1 MIIFKGR
8 SSMKQYNPMK
18 PIKRGYKLWAMGDM
32 DGYLYNFEIYQ
43 GKNQERSRNIPKYF
57 GLGNSVVHQL
67 TERLSGKYHEVYV
80 DNFYT
85 SVPLMEY
92 LLSHKILCCGTL
104 RLNKKYL
111 PKNLATDKDL
121 KRGDYDYRISKDGI
135 AVYKWRNNRP
145 VHMIS
150 NFHGIEKTYVNRRN
164 KDVSVTDVPRPEAIK
179 DYNSY
184 MRGVDKADMYCGLYG
199 TSRKS
204 KKWWH
209 RILFGLIDRS
219 ICNAFVVYKKLKD
232 KNCTL
237 LNFRRSVSQSLIT
250 YGKPPKVG
258 RPLSTP
264 SNQLTVSKRRKSNYS
279 TPSSIR
285 TENVGIHWVVHDPKR
300 GRCEV
305 CSKKKVESRPFLK
318 CSAYKVYLCINE
330 KRNCFSE
337 YHT

>member
-1 MIIFKGR
+1 M
-8 SSMKQYNPMK
+8 
-18 PIKRGYKLWAMGDM
+18 
-32 DGYLYNFEIYQ
+32 
-43 GKNQERSRNIPKYF
+43 ER
-57 GLGNSVVHQL
+57 H
-67 TERLSGKYHEVYV
+67 
-80 DNFYT
+80 
-85 SVPLMEY
+85 
-92 LLSHKILCCGTL
+92 
-104 RLNKKYL
+104 
-111 PKNLATDKDL
+111 
-121 KRGDYDYRISKDGI
+121 
-135 AVYKWRNNRP
+135 NRP
-145 VHMIS
+145 VHIIS

-164 KDVSVTDVPRPEAIK
+164 KDGSVTVLQVPCPEAIK

-199 TSRKS
+199 ISRKS
-204 KKWWH
+204 KKWWY

-232 KNCTL
+232 KNCSL
-237 LNFRRSVSQSLIT
+237 INFRRSVFQSLIT
-250 YGKPPKVG
+250 LDKPPKVG
-258 RPLSTP
+258 RPLPTP

-318 CSAYKVYLCINE
+318 CSACKVYLCIH
-330 KRNCFSE
+330 CFSE